1 MLIYTRLFCSFAV
14 IMYRKINTCND
25 SSKYPFWSLFKLF
38 DEFLKYCSW
47 QHFCIYLPF
56 ILFWSDATIY
66 CPQRYTAMS
75 HWMETVRSTMTF
87 LRGKLLKLF
96 YFNGDRRTIPTC
108 PDEPVISFSPY
119 VGVATH
125 TPSVGDCR
133 RTARYNLPFFV
144 DRMGCKYMEWTTA
157 VHEAVPG
164 PSSSIRGL
172 QGNIPA
178 PVSAQ

>member
-1 MLIYTRLFCSFAV
+1 
-14 IMYRKINTCND
+14 MYRKINTCND
-25 SSKYPFWSLFKLF
+25 SSKYPYRSLFKLF

-108 PDEPVISFSPY
+108 PDEPVISFSRY
-119 VGVATH
+119 VGVAMH

-164 PSSSIRGL
+164 HHL
-172 QGNIPA
+172 QSEGYKAIFQPR
-178 PVSAQ
+178 